1 MKKISNQELLSQLF
15 FEQKEEAKE
24 KKSNNHL
31 DRKTSGTPMYLKA
44 WRKKH
49 PNAYR
54 DGRIYVF
61 NEY

>member
-15 FEQKEEAKE
+15 FEQKEEVKE
-24 KKSNNHL
+24 KKSNNSL
-31 DRKTSGTPMYLKA
+31 KTSCTPMYLKA

>member
-24 KKSNNHL
+24 KKSNYL

>member
-24 KKSNNHL
+24 KKYL